1 MVEYF
6 TQLIANINSLAGGNE
21 FVGGVIVTALITTA
35 VYLSRHLPQWIFHF
49 LKRHFTTSMTL
60 NNTSYSKKVFIAR
73 LNRFLSKRINESLSR
88 TLSYDGSHYIPDPS
102 YEGDDSEKDTEIG
115 LGYGIHFFF
124 HNKKLFWIE
133 KTRLESSGSENQKEE
148 ITLHTIG
155 RSHKHLK
162 NFVKTVEPEPRQ
174 DTIRIYSYD
183 KSDWAYYGEIQ
194 KRPLD
199 TVALNNKDKTFI
211 TDSIDHF
218 INNREW
224 YLNNGLPHKIAMLLD
239 GKPGSGKTSLVK
251 AIASHYNFS
260 IYIINLSVMSDEK
273 LSHAM
278 SSVPSNSIILMEDFD
293 ACSATKNRTQVQ
305 ESNSMEFGMEM
316 LTLSGILN
324 SLDGVVPLDRCVV
337 AMTTNHKELIDEAI
351 YRNGRVDLS
360 VSINELTPSLI
371 REYTQKA
378 FPYEDL
384 SGYEFIKETMGCN
397 LHQALLVSRG
407 YFDRYIDKLKSD
419 GICKDKG
426 HFSKNEISELN
437 H

>member
-6 TQLIANINSLAGGNE
+6 TQVIANINSLAGGNE
-21 FVGGVIVTALITTA
+21 FVSGVIVTALITTL
-35 VYLSRHLPQWIFHF
+35 VYLSRHLPLWTFHF

-88 TLSYDGSHYIPDPS
+88 TLSYDGLQYIPDS
-102 YEGDDSEKDTEIG
+102 DGENADKDTEIG

-133 KTRLESSGSENQKEE
+133 KQRLESSGSENQKEE

-162 NFVKTVEPEPRQ
+162 NFVKVVEPEPSN
-174 DTIRIYSYD
+174 DTIKIFSYD
-183 KSDWAYYGEIQ
+183 RNDWAYYGEIQ

-199 TVALNNKDKTFI
+199 TVALNHTDKNFI
-211 TDSIDHF
+211 KESIDHF
-218 INNREW
+218 INNRQW
-224 YLNNGLPHKIAMLLD
+224 YLDNGLPHKIAMLLD

-251 AIASHYNFS
+251 AIASHYDFS

-293 ACSATKNRTQVQ
+293 ACSATKNRVQVQ
-305 ESNSMEFGMEM
+305 ESSSLDIGMEM

-351 YRNGRVDLS
+351 YRKGRVDLS
-360 VSINELTPSLI
+360 ISINELTPELI

-378 FPYEDL
+378 FPDEDL
-384 SGYEFIKETMGCN
+384 SEYEFVNETMGCN

-407 YFDRYIDKLKSD
+407 YFDRYIEQLMND
-419 GICKDKG
+419 GICKVKG
-426 HFSKNEISELN
+426 QFSKDQINQLS